1 MIARL
6 ALVVLLA
13 GAACG
18 GNAEQGAE
26 RTKQE
31 RDEEPTLIADPA
43 FILDITSPEAGQSVP
58 SAALTEISGEFVSAL
73 VDVERVD
80 VALVQRG
87 ESCAWWSAD
96 RGRLVGA
103 ACDQPMWNPAVLGD
117 GTWVLELMDP
127 LPAGTWTA
135 MAGAND
141 DYGTASGT
149 TEIRFV
155 VT

>member
-6 ALVVLLA
+6 ALALLIA
-13 GAACG
+13 GTACG
-18 GNAEQGAE
+18 GNADQGAD
-26 RTKQE
+26 RAKQE
-31 RDEEPTLIADPA
+31 GNEEPTLIADPA
-43 FILDITSPEAGQSVP
+43 FILDITSPEMGQTVP

-73 VDVERVD
+73 VEVERVD

-87 ESCAWWSAD
+87 ETCAWWSAE
-96 RGRLVGA
+96 RARVVGA
-103 ACDQPMWNPAVLGD
+103 ACDQPTWNPAVLGD
-117 GTWVLELMDP
+117 GTWVLELTDP
-127 LPAGTWTA
+127 LPAGSWTA

-149 TEIRFV
+149 TEIAFV